1 MVRAGFAVGLGV
13 VVVVVD
19 VVVTNT
25 ALSLKV
31 SSWER
36 HFSIKGTS
44 SWGLFEIEAGKQIS
58 KRCTIHD
65 VGHAGLIID
74 KN

>member
-1 MVRAGFAVGLGV
+1 VVVVRAGFAVGLGV

-25 ALSLKV
+25 ALSLKL

-36 HFSIKGTS
+36 HFSIKETTVI
-44 SWGLFEIEAGKQIS
+44 LED
-58 KRCTIHD
+58 C
-65 VGHAGLIID
+65 L
-74 KN
+74 